1 MAVSALQAHEQLA
14 GQTGTCTAASA
25 ACREI
30 AGSVVR
36 ACSAQGGVFTV
47 CSRVD
52 KDASSCQGHTL
63 VTMPLNQI
71 RPDQRRIPRHIPLP
85 STFGS
90 SGIPAWGAQH
100 NLHRAHV
107 ASVCNA
113 CTFYHVR
120 RQTCTGSS
128 SSLPSSF
135 TSAGT
140 MLPMAKRMTS
150 PGTSSE
156 ASITCSNPLAIK
168 WRGTADPA
176 SVQVKGMHPS
186 NTATAATETLP
197 SLQDHCV
204 TT

>member
-1 MAVSALQAHEQLA
+1 MAVSALQMHEQLA
-14 GQTGTCTAASA
+14 GQIGTCTAASA

-30 AGSVVR
+30 AGSDVR
-36 ACSAQGGVFTV
+36 ACSAYGGV
-47 CSRVD
+47 SLSGPRVD

-63 VTMPLNQI
+63 VTMPLNQTKGEY
-71 RPDQRRIPRHIPLP
+71 PGTSHCPVLSAAAESQHGGAAH
-85 STFGS
+85 STLCTDGECV
-90 SGIPAWGAQH
+90 QC
-100 NLHRAHV
+100 LHL
-107 ASVCNA
+107 
-113 CTFYHVR
+113 YHVR

-150 PGTSSE
+150 PGTRSE
-156 ASITCSNPLAIK
+156 ASITCSNPLALK